1 MQKHNRRFAGA
12 LLLATTLVLASCSPE
27 NEPELHPTSAAAED
41 TAASSAP
48 EEPTRETELLAPPV
62 SSPLDATNIE
72 ACNLISAQSATTLG
86 YDAGSAK
93 MIDDGMCLWN
103 SNENAGA
110 MVSLRTNI
118 GEGGLSAIYE
128 IRDTYAVFDEM
139 TVGNYPAVHAHTI
152 EDESRCV
159 LYTGIADDQYLATD
173 FIRNTLDS
181 FDSCQAAIEFTE
193 AAITDLPAAS

>member
-1 MQKHNRRFAGA
+1 MSLTTPS
-12 LLLATTLVLASCSPE
+12 LLSSTCFGSTWRDASEPDTTDATTES
-27 NEPELHPTSAAAED
+27 
-41 TAASSAP
+41 TAAPSLT
-48 EEPTRETELLAPPV
+48 EEFPHETELLAPPV
-62 SSPLDATNIE
+62 STPLDATDIE
-72 ACNLISAQSATTLG
+72 PCDLISDQAVSALR
-86 YDAGSAK
+86 YDAGSAR
-93 MIDDGMCLWN
+93 MATAEACNWDSTEHDG
-103 SNENAGA
+103 ARA
-110 MVSLRTNI
+110 SLRANT
-118 GEGGLSAIYE
+118 EDGGLSWIYQ

-193 AAITDLPAAS
+193 AVIAELPAAS